1 MYRTQVPSL
10 AVCLLFTGGF
20 KAGFL
25 LPGTDSALVIRFRLV
40 RAELA
45 VVEVSLSCH
54 TFRRCILYNLPF
66 GIHPCQCT
74 FRRSLCW
81 QGVKSGDLLVIFT
94 VF

>member
-54 TFRRCILYNLPF
+54 TFRRCIIFHSEYTLASALF
-66 GIHPCQCT
+66 GDHCAG
-74 FRRSLCW
+74 R
-81 QGVKSGDLLVIFT
+81 G
-94 VF
+94 